1 MQILRPP
8 LTPPVESTGL
18 NCFTELG
25 EVIRVFSEL
34 SYSVIL
40 GEPYLPF
47 KNPDTDSFK
56 NYSLIVGS
64 EFHKTDSV
72 SHFIFIR

>member
-8 LTPPVESTGL
+8 LTPPVESAGL

-47 KNPDTDSFK
+47 KNPDTDF
-56 NYSLIVGS
+56 
-64 EFHKTDSV
+64 F
-72 SHFIFIR
+72 